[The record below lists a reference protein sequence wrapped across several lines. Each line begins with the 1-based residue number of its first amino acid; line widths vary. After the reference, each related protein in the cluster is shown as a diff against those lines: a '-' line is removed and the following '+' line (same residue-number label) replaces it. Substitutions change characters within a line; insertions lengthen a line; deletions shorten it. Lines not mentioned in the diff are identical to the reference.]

1 MNTII
6 FGASGNL
13 GSGICRS
20 LLERGDTVVGITARL
35 ESATLL
41 ESDLQE
47 YESFKT
53 YHCNLLKKDE
63 LDVLIGILLS
73 KQVNNLIF
81 LTRGEVALDSE
92 SSGLQFQREAI
103 EDYLLSF
110 LVPLQ
115 ITLQISRIENSGLDS
130 VVFASSQYGLVAQ
143 SADLYENPMSAIS
156 TPYCS
161 TRGAINSGVRSLAAQ
176 LGKQGIRVNAI
187 ALGGYE
193 GNTEL
198 ELSQK
203 ISERIPSG
211 RMLTSSEV
219 AGPFEFLTSKNSEG
233 ITGAI
238 LTVDKGWTIT

>member
-1 MNTII
+1 M
-6 FGASGNL
+6 
-13 GSGICRS
+13 
-20 LLERGDTVVGITARL
+20 
-35 ESATLL
+35 
-41 ESDLQE
+41 
-47 YESFKT
+47 
-53 YHCNLLKKDE
+53 
-63 LDVLIGILLS
+63 
-73 KQVNNLIF
+73 
-81 LTRGEVALDSE
+81 
-92 SSGLQFQREAI
+92 

-115 ITLQISRIENSGLDS
+115 ITLQISKIEDSGLGS

-156 TPYCS
+156 TSYCS

-176 LGKQGIRVNAI
+176 LGKQGIRVNAV
-187 ALGGYE
+187 ALGGFE
-193 GNTEL
+193 GNTDL

-219 AGPFEFLTSKNSEG
+219 AGPFEFLTSNKSEG
-233 ITGAI
+233 ITGAV